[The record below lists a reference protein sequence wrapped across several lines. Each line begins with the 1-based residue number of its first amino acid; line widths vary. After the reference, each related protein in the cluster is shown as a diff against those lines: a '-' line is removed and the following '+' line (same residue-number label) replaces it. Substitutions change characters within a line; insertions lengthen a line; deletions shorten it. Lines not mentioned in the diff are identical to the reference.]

1 MADAAGTDNGGR
13 GAPASFKWPDEGVSR
28 IPDWVYTSKEIYD
41 LEQERIF
48 RGRTWNFVGLEA
60 EIPKPGDFRRS
71 FVGDTSVVVSRT
83 ADGRIAVFQ
92 NRCAHRG
99 AEFCRE
105 FRGHAKEFQC
115 PYHQWTYDLAGNLI
129 AVPFRRGVHNRGGM
143 PADFEL
149 AEHGLRQLTV
159 TTRGGAIF
167 ASYHADTEPFAD
179 YLGPD
184 NLEAFDVVF
193 SGRPIRVLGY
203 WRNIIPGNWKLY
215 PENLKDPYHGSL
227 LHAFLVTF
235 GLHRA
240 DNQTLMLSDP
250 SGRHAILAAR
260 RGNTQGYERTKQVD
274 ALQSSLKLN
283 EPRLVE
289 LKPEFNSPWTVVMQ
303 TVWPNLIVQ
312 RQSNTLGVR
321 QIVPR
326 GPDKFHLEWI
336 MFGYADDDE
345 EMARHRLRQAN
356 LMGPAG
362 FIGAEDGEAIQYVQD
377 GVSHGVPG
385 VAVVEMGGRG
395 TEKAET
401 TATET
406 SIRAMYGHYRQVMG
420 L

>member
-1 MADAAGTDNGGR
+1 MADAAGADK
-13 GAPASFKWPDEGVSR
+13 AASYKWPAEGLSR
-28 IPDWVYTSKEIYD
+28 IPDWVYTSQAIYD
-41 LEQERIF
+41 REQERIF
-48 RGRTWNFVGLEA
+48 RGHTWNFVGLEA
-60 EIPKPGDFRRS
+60 EIPNPGDFRRS
-71 FVGDTSVVVSRT
+71 FVGDTSVVVSRL

-115 PYHQWTYDLAGNLI
+115 PYHQWTYDLAGNLTG
-129 AVPFRRGVHNRGGM
+129 VPFRRGIHNRGGM
-143 PADFEL
+143 PADFDP
-149 AEHGLRQLTV
+149 AQHGLRQLTV
-159 TTRGGAIF
+159 TTRGGAVF
-167 ASYHADTEPFAD
+167 ASYDSTMEPFPD
-179 YLGPD
+179 YLGPE
-184 NLEAFDVVF
+184 NLEVFDVVF
-193 SGRPIRVLGY
+193 SRPIKILGY
-203 WRNIIPGNWKLY
+203 WRSMMPGNWKLY
-215 PENLKDPYHGSL
+215 PENLKDVYHGSL

-240 DNQTLMLSDP
+240 DTQTLMMSDA
-250 SGRHAILAAR
+250 SGRHALLAAR
-260 RGNTQGYERTKQVD
+260 RGNAQGHDRTAQVD
-274 ALQSSLKLN
+274 ALQSTLKLK

-289 LKPEFNSPWTVVMQ
+289 LRPEFNSPWTVVMQ

-312 RQSNTLGVR
+312 RQTNTLGVR

-345 EMARHRLRQAN
+345 EMTRHRLRQAN

-362 FIGAEDGEAIQYVQD
+362 FIGAEDGEAIQYVQE
-377 GVSHGVPG
+377 GVSRGAPG
-385 VAVVEMGGRG
+385 QATVEMGGRG

-401 TATET
+401 AATET